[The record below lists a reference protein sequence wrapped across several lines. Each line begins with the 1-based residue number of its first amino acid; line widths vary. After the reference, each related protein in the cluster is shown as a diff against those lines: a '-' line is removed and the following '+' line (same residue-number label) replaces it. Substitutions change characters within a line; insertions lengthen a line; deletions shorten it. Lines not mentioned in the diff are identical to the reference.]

1 MFQLAEQKP
10 IELKE
15 FLADYN
21 QASWLGYISKDEDRV
36 NHGQWTV
43 RRAVERNYEGKADIY
58 LSYNP

>member
-21 QASWLGYISKDEDRV
+21 QASWLGYNQPRILLIQLVSALQAE
-36 NHGQWTV
+36 T
-43 RRAVERNYEGKADIY
+43 
-58 LSYNP
+58 